1 MLEKHVIEELENIV
15 ENDPVFPG
23 DTISHATAN
32 ECVSRG
38 RATRNA
44 EGDFIPTFEGRAILR
59 RK

>member
-15 ENDPVFPG
+15 ENEPVFAG
-23 DTISHATAN
+23 DTIAHSTAN

-38 RATRNA
+38 WAARNA

-59 RK
+59 RR